1 MIESILQNETGI
13 YEWPVIPLN
22 ASIGRMNE
30 VIIASHI
37 DKLIR
42 KGVQKLRSL
51 RNFIITIMVSRFP
64 KVPKNNI
71 IL

>member
-1 MIESILQNETGI
+1 MIESTLQNETGI

-42 KGVQKLRSL
+42 KGVQKL
-51 RNFIITIMVSRFP
+51 
-64 KVPKNNI
+64 
-71 IL
+71 